1 MNVTVFAV
9 TGGCVSAVVT
19 VVSVVAAVVV
29 TVGVSVSTLS
39 IAGTASVSDTFV
51 QEHKTN
57 TEAMIDKSFFIS
69 NSPYV

>member
-19 VVSVVAAVVV
+19 VVSVVTAVVV
-29 TVGVSVSTLS
+29 TVGASVPKLS
-39 IAGTASVSDTFV
+39 IAGTASVSDTLV

-57 TEAMIDKSFFIS
+57 TEAMTDKSFFIS
-69 NSPYV
+69 DPP